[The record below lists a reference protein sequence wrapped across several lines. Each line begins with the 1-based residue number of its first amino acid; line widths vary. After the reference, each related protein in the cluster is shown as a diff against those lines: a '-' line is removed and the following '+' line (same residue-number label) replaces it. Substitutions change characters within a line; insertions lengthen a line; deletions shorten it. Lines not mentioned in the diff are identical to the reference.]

1 MKLLEPTQV
10 DQVTASIDESRS
22 RAEFS
27 EGRSMKVSIGKPV
40 PPFRFTAVVNGEYT
54 HLNPVVVAD
63 RWIVLCFPAT
73 IQAVDLLCLNQQAS
87 YFARAGA
94 LLLGV
99 ASDELL
105 LQPVHHR
112 RLQEL
117 TVPLL
122 TDPLNRLHRAYG
134 MSCSRSSGKA
144 NTFLI
149 DPDRILRHH
158 IIHELTTW
166 NMEALCGLLAL
177 GLPRGAQ
184 NDSVPSERSQ
194 ECRR

>member
-1 MKLLEPTQV
+1 MTFRDQGTEDVFDGADTRGARKACPRELWPIARRKL
-10 DQVTASIDESRS
+10 DQLNRVID
-22 RAEFS
+22 
-27 EGRSMKVSIGKPV
+27 
-40 PPFRFTAVVNGEYT
+40 
-54 HLNPVVVAD
+54 
-63 RWIVLCFPAT
+63 
-73 IQAVDLLCLNQQAS
+73 
-87 YFARAGA
+87 
-94 LLLGV
+94 
-99 ASDELL
+99 
-105 LQPVHHR
+105 
-112 RLQEL
+112 LQEL
-117 TVPLL
+117 AVPLL

-134 MSCSRSSGKA
+134 MSCSCSSGKA

-184 NDSVPSERSQ
+184 NDSGHSERSQ